1 MRTEDT
7 TFDDLTNP
15 GAARDFFKRRPM
27 PPFEPDAEGFSLA
40 NALWLMEL
48 SRIVYRRDAPETGAL
63 VPSRSGFLEKAGV
76 RQVAPFFNDDRTDTQ
91 AMLVASEHEPR
102 FAALVFRGT
111 EQRPKDL
118 VTDILFAA
126 KKVSGEDVHGGFADA
141 FDSVWPKIV
150 PELDKISVPIF
161 YAGHSLGAALA
172 TLAAFRRPPRA
183 TYAFGSPR
191 VGKANFAMAM
201 KGAKLFRIVD
211 DHDIVTTVPFE
222 AMGFLHVGVEHKI
235 SENRQLAPLLRVKKE
250 FLDHAPVNYID
261 RLA

>member
-15 GAARDFFKRRPM
+15 GAARDFFTRRAM

-48 SRIVYRRDAPETGAL
+48 SRIVYRRDGPETGAL
-63 VPSRSGFLEKAGV
+63 VPSRSGFLEHAGV
-76 RQVAPFFNDDRTDTQ
+76 RQVAFFNDDPTDTQ
-91 AMLVASEHEPR
+91 AMLVVAEREPR

-118 VTDILFAA
+118 VTDILFSA
-126 KKVSGEDVHGGFADA
+126 KKLSGDDVHGGFAAA
-141 FDSVWPKIV
+141 FESVWPSIV
-150 PELDKISVPIF
+150 PELDKIDVPLF

-191 VGKANFAMAM
+191 VGKAKFAAAM
-201 KGAKLFRIVD
+201 TGAKLFRVVD
-211 DHDIVTTVPFE
+211 DQDIVTTVPLE
-222 AMGFLHVGVEHKI
+222 AMGFLHVGIEHKI
-235 SENRQLAPLLRVKKE
+235 SEHRQLAPLLRVKKE
-250 FLDHAPVNYID
+250 LMDHAPVNYVD